1 VTPVKIK
8 IKEVK
13 AKKSFHNPTSP
24 IYKTYPIRI
33 VKGNLTFL
41 NNPFNMAKIHVKL
54 PPHLSPSGQ
63 WGEVYGYV
71 TSLSHFQV

>member
-13 AKKSFHNPTSP
+13 AKISFHHPTSP

-41 NNPFNMAKIHVKL
+41 NNPFNMAKIHSIEQRIKVLGLGETCL
-54 PPHLSPSGQ
+54 PQAGMPVLS
-63 WGEVYGYV
+63 
-71 TSLSHFQV
+71 